1 MKKIAQEQAEKNKK
15 SSTKKS
21 TVSGRKKEGNTSEA
35 SASQK
40 PVMDHIWN
48 ELKEIRKDMLRLPEL
63 CAWVTVQH
71 IFTIMHNIVQSSK

>member
-21 TVSGRKKEGNTSEA
+21 TVSGRKKEGITSEA

-40 PVMDHIWN
+40 PVMDRIWN
-48 ELKEIRKDMLRLPEL
+48 EMKEIRKDMLRLPEL
-63 CAWVTVQH
+63 CARVTVQH
-71 IFTIMHNIVQSSK
+71 VITIVHNVFH